1 MVTGESVRVSGDREG
16 VKVSGDRGGYEDEW

>member
-16 VKVSGDRGGYEDEW
+16 VKVSGDRGGYEGGW